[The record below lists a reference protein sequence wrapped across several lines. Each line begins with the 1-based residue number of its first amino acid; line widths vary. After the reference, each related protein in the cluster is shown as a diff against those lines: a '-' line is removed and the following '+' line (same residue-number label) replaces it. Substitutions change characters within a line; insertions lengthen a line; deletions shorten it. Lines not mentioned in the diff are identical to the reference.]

1 MSVVNR
7 PSTVV
12 YEAVNE
18 LRGCAI
24 PLLASP
30 QGGEYARFQFVQIFH
45 DRREWISRQSRR
57 RFRRHPMMRR
67 LLIGVGKFEQGGF
80 AVGRTQEGDAHGQIV
95 VGEAR
100 WDSHRSG

>member
-24 PLLASP
+24 PLLAVM
-30 QGGEYARFQFVQIFH
+30 QGGEYARCQFVHTFY
-45 DRREWISRQSRR
+45 DRRRCRKLLDCLRSIS
-57 RFRRHPMMRR
+57 
-67 LLIGVGKFEQGGF
+67 
-80 AVGRTQEGDAHGQIV
+80 
-95 VGEAR
+95 
-100 WDSHRSG
+100 

>member
-24 PLLASP
+24 PLLAVM
-30 QGGEYARFQFVQIFH
+30 QGGEYARFQFVQIFY
-45 DRREWISRQSRR
+45 DGRQCCS
-57 RFRRHPMMRR
+57 
-67 LLIGVGKFEQGGF
+67 LLN
-80 AVGRTQEGDAHGQIV
+80 
-95 VGEAR
+95 
-100 WDSHRSG
+100 

>member
-30 QGGEYARFQFVQIFH
+30 QGGEYARFQFVQIFY
-45 DRREWISRQSRR
+45 DRRQCCS
-57 RFRRHPMMRR
+57 
-67 LLIGVGKFEQGGF
+67 LLN
-80 AVGRTQEGDAHGQIV
+80 
-95 VGEAR
+95 
-100 WDSHRSG
+100 